1 MAIALHALLKTVD
14 LLDCPRHYAWL
25 FISPLH
31 GISLTTTCLS
41 IGKDA
46 NVETIQSTLNQ
57 SLGILEDLFLGGK
70 SSKAA
75 VKVKFLVSLF
85 SLLIDLELQC
95 VLISNFYDTR
105 GLYSLF
111 LLAKGSHSAED
122 SDLAFHVLYDVVK
135 LLSLDDLQLELRLKL
150 FMLHV

>member
-1 MAIALHALLKTVD
+1 MPIALHALLKTVD

-31 GISLTTTCLS
+31 CISLTTASLS
-41 IGKDA
+41 VGEDA

-57 SLGILEDLFLGGK
+57 SLSILEDLFLGGK

-75 VKVKFLVSLF
+75 VEVKFLVSLF
-85 SLLIDLELQC
+85 PLLIDLELQS
-95 VLISNFYDTR
+95 VLISNFYDAR
-105 GLYSLF
+105 GLDSLF

-135 LLSLDDLQLELRLKL
+135 LLSLNDLQLEFSLQLL
-150 FMLHV
+150 MLHA

>member
-14 LLDCPRHYAWL
+14 LLDRPRYYAWL

-31 GISLTTTCLS
+31 CISLTTTSLS
-41 IGKDA
+41 VGKDA

-57 SLGILEDLFLGGK
+57 SFGVLEDLFLGGK
-70 SSKAA
+70 CSKAA
-75 VKVKFLVSLF
+75 VEVKFLVSLF

-95 VLISNFYDTR
+95 VLISNFYDAR

-111 LLAKGSHSAED
+111 LVAKGSHSAED

-135 LLSLDDLQLELRLKL
+135 LLSLDDLQLELRLQL